1 MKIFPLDES
10 QPLKEEL
17 ATEADKSKIKR
28 FSIYFESLKYKSVW
42 LRALKK
48 IRCVLVLKDMIKAK
62 KFLRKRVSLLSN
74 DQGYCGLAS
83 QMISITDDDLKWYI
97 LHPESI
103 LKNIWNFYMGVLLIY
118 TAFVMPYTMAFIDT
132 KLFDGWFYMNMTVDM
147 SFLLDII
154 VNLFSAYYEK
164 RMNLVKSHRKIIKKY
179 ASTWMVFD
187 ILSCIPFEF
196 IEIFQ
201 PSLNTSNLR
210 VFLKFLRLPKIS
222 RIFKFLKIFSS
233 SSNYQRNLVAEKI
246 QELFSL
252 KQSSIRLA
260 TSCLYILLSLHI
272 MSCLWY
278 LSAKIEGLGP
288 STWVTREG
296 LLDSDSSSLYI
307 TCFYWAATSFT
318 TVGYG
323 DISAAN
329 HTERIFSI
337 IWMLFSVYFFSYI
350 IGSLSSN
357 FETANMK
364 DNILS
369 NKLHLVDELAK
380 NSDIGHG
387 LLRKLKQALKYSH
400 KQNFLD
406 ISEKEK
412 ILKELPLQLR
422 FEIAMAMFGKA
433 VSKIKFFKE
442 KDKVIISEVVPHLQ
456 PLYAS
461 SDTFIYEK
469 GEHSEGIYFIL
480 SGFAAYTFKNGSM
493 FVKGISAGEYFG
505 DIEAT
510 MRITRKYC
518 VKAIKSL
525 DILLMKNDVIQ
536 TLHDNYY
543 DEWVKIRNEAAC
555 KNIEM
560 IRKIS
565 LIKTKYF
572 SNIQNKRKY
581 RISVEGIIQKKTKKF
596 EEETSKAT
604 NSNLTMESVINT
616 VNNINSRLYQMK
628 KTLQSQKKRRSLRG
642 GTRFSQHTPQISSS
656 SYLELPEIQ

>member
-1 MKIFPLDES
+1 MKIFPLEGSHLLKDEH
-10 QPLKEEL
+10 P
-17 ATEADKSKIKR
+17 TEADKSKIKK
-28 FSIYFESLKYKSVW
+28 FSTYFESLKYKTVW
-42 LRALKK
+42 LRALRK

-62 KFLRKRVSLLSN
+62 KFLRKRVSLLCN
-74 DQGYCGLAS
+74 DQSYCGLAS
-83 QMISITDDDLKWYI
+83 QMISLNDDDLKWYI
-97 LHPESI
+97 INPESI
-103 LKNIWNFYMGVLLIY
+103 FKNIWNFYMGVLLIY
-118 TAFVMPYTMAFIDT
+118 TAFLLPYTMAFIDT
-132 KLFDGWFYMNMTVDM
+132 KPFDGWFYMNITVDI

-164 RMNLVKSHRKIIKKY
+164 RMNLIKSHRKIIKKY
-179 ASTWMVFD
+179 ASTWMIFD

-201 PSLNTSNLR
+201 PNLTTNNLR
-210 VFLKFLRLPKIS
+210 VIFKLLRLPKIS

-246 QELFSL
+246 QELLSL

-288 STWVTREG
+288 STWVSRAG

-307 TCFYWAATSFT
+307 TCIYWASTSFT

-323 DISAAN
+323 DISAVN
-329 HTERIFSI
+329 NTERIFCI

-364 DNILS
+364 DNILW
-369 NKLHLVDELAK
+369 NKLHMVDELAK

-387 LLRKLKQALKYSH
+387 LLKKLKQALKYSH

-433 VSKIKFFKE
+433 VTKIKFFKD
-442 KDKVIISEVVPHLQ
+442 KDKVIISEIVPHLQ
-456 PLYAS
+456 PLYVS

-493 FVKGISAGEYFG
+493 FVKGISSGEYFG

-518 VKAIKSL
+518 VKAIKGL
-525 DILLMKNDVIQ
+525 DILLMKNEVIQ

-543 DEWVKIRNEAAC
+543 DEWVKIRNEATC
-555 KNIEM
+555 KNIEL
-560 IRKIS
+560 IRTIS

-581 RISVEGIIQKKTKKF
+581 RISVEGIIQKKIRNF
-596 EEETSKAT
+596 EEETGKAKT
-604 NSNLTMESVINT
+604 SDLTMESVINT
-616 VNNINSRLYQMK
+616 VNNINSRLYIMK
-628 KTLQSQKKRRSLRG
+628 KTLQSNKKRKSTRT
-642 GTRFSQHTPQISSS
+642 GTKFSQQTPQISSGS
-656 SYLELPEIQ
+656 LLELPDL